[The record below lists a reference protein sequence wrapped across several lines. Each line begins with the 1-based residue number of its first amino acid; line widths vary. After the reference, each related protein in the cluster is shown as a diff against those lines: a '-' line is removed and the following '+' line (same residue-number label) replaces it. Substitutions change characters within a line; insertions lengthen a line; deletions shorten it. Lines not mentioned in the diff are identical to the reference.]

1 MAERVALITSINNEM
16 MNESFELFLAGV
28 SKEEAKERLENLI
41 SQIYS
46 AKENIKKTRIV
57 VQNMWYDTAK
67 PLHNEAV
74 DAAKYLSQTE
84 RLPIHW
90 ALLLTQYK
98 IFSDLCETL
107 GHFYEIRDVVK
118 ASQIKEEMGEKW
130 GARNSV
136 LFAVTRTFKS
146 LCDMGVLEK
155 VSSLAYTKKRIT
167 VSDPK
172 VVALLFAAVMIAI
185 DRQYLT
191 WETFITHPAIFP
203 FAICNVTQADMA
215 AIPYLTME
223 LMGGQV
229 VFRIK
234 QNIECVVSRSQ

>member
-16 MNESFELFLAGV
+16 MNEAFELFVADV
-28 SKEEAKERLENLI
+28 SKEDARERLESSI

-46 AKENIKKTRIV
+46 AKENIKKTRMV
-57 VQNMWYDTAK
+57 VQNIWYDTTK

-74 DAAKYLSQTE
+74 NAAKYLSKTE

-98 IFSDLCETL
+98 IFSDLSETL

-136 LFAVTRTFKS
+136 LCAVTRTFKS

-155 VSSLAYTKKRIT
+155 FGSSSYTKKSIT

-172 VVALLFAAVMIAI
+172 VVALLFASVMIAI
-185 DRQYLT
+185 GRHYMT

-203 FAICNVTQADMA
+203 FVICNVTQSDMA
-215 AIPYLTME
+215 AVPYLAME
-223 LMGGQV
+223 RMGDQV
-229 VFRIK
+229 VFRVI
-234 QNIECVVSRSQ
+234 SSLS